1 MQYVRRSDLNF
12 KLNNLENK
20 IELLEKE
27 KNDALAQGLV
37 LSYDLS
43 EWKREVVELCEY
55 IGVSMYDCKDESEM
69 LEKAYEELDKRLVP
83 KGIEWSKFEDGFK
96 VRTGKGRVNA
106 QTDDLPF

>member
-69 LEKAYEELDKRLVP
+69 LKKAYRELDKRLMP
-83 KGIEWSKFEDGFK
+83 KSRPVVLCKI
-96 VRTGKGRVNA
+96 GRGLRKDVMRV
-106 QTDDLPF
+106 FRS